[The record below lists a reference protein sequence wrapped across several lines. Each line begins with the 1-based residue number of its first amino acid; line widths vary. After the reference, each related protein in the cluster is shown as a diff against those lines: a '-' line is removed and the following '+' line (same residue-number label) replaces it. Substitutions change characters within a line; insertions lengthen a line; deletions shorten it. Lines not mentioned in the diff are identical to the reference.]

1 MLRIVLV
8 SVVLA
13 LAGSAEAQTD
23 KAKLIASAESAAP
36 EYVTSGAKIM
46 TVEGEVLREG
56 SGEWTCFPESPGT
69 GPMCNQA
76 GWGEFMAGLM
86 KKEPVKV
93 TKVSVSYMLAG
104 EGGAPGVS
112 NIDPFATEKTP
123 DNQWV
128 KEGPHLMILAPPEAL
143 EGLSTNPEDPV
154 YVMWPDTPYAHIMIK
169 VFEE

>member
-1 MLRIVLV
+1 MSRFV
-8 SVVLA
+8 SLCCLLA
-13 LAGSAEAQTD
+13 IAGSAEAQSD
-23 KAKLIASAESAAP
+23 KEKLIASAESAAP
-36 EYVTSGAKIM
+36 DYITEGAKIM

-56 SGEWTCFPESPGT
+56 SSGWICYAESATT

-76 GWGEFMAGLM
+76 GWDAFMMGFM
-86 KKEPVKV
+86 KKEPVEV
-93 TKVSVSYMLAG
+93 TQLSVSYMLAG
-104 EGGAPGVS
+104 EGNAPGVS

-128 KEGPHLMILAPPEAL
+128 KEGPHLMLLVPPAAL

-169 VFEE
+169 VPQE